1 MGTHPQEADVATGAD
16 PPSLYT
22 PISQLRSQ
30 VPGFRTQDPGPR
42 SQAPH
47 RDKPRDQNVSL
58 SFGRWAEDG
67 GRSFSAFGTWVG
79 HFFIN
84 FHGGTRTMPRP
95 SRSPIRFALRCRGSR
110 NVGAAKA
117 KKVSPART
125 KVVGV
130 FCANERRWRRRSCP
144 VSVYLGIC
152 AAIYIHIYI
161 YSYSCVCGLITF
173 CLGARPSRPT
183 EFPSPTP
190 GPPFKK
196 GLLKAKTHFYVCSS
210 ARLAVPYAP
219 PLLLRPVSR
228 TRSPFLPKVGPEDVC
243 QAGTIVPAQP
253 HRSLVLEKLQFSPRK
268 KAKTSSWSRFDMAR
282 DQLPRRS
289 NEFPSRQLGSI
300 PGKGKIRD
308 EK

>member
-1 MGTHPQEADVATGAD
+1 MQTHHPYIHPYPNSGHK
-16 PPSLYT
+16 
-22 PISQLRSQ
+22 SQDSG
-30 VPGFRTQDPGPR
+30 PRTRDPGPR
-42 SQAPH
+42 PH
-47 RDKPRDQNVSL
+47 TATNQGTKTSVCL
-58 SFGRWAEDG
+58 SVDGRRTEDG
-67 GRSFSAFGTWVG
+67 VLVPLEHGSGTSSLIFMAAQEQCPAHPAPRSA
-79 HFFIN
+79 
-84 FHGGTRTMPRP
+84 
-95 SRSPIRFALRCRGSR
+95 SPFDAEEAEMLERRKR
-110 NVGAAKA
+110 